1 MSRQRFLWLLIGA
14 LLVISGALYLN
25 ARRNVARDSQGDS
38 LLLPTL
44 AHELDTVTTLS
55 IRKGGA
61 APAVTLHK
69 ADNQWAVAERGDYP
83 ADAAKLRKL
92 LVSLGDARIVEE
104 KTSDPAN
111 FSIIGVEDPTQ
122 PGATGAEVTVV
133 ARDGTHTVIVGKS
146 GADGNFARRAGETK
160 SFLVEP
166 AIAVEAQ
173 PRDWIDARLID
184 VPVASIQR
192 IEVKPAAASGY
203 VIHRLKPNEDAFALD
218 AVPAGRKAVDAHAL
232 APSNTV
238 LGSLT
243 AEDVAA
249 ASDIDFSKPSEAIFT
264 LSDGSVI
271 TVTGAP
277 AGDKH
282 WIQLKSSKDAALTAK
297 TQGRAFE
304 LAGYRYDAIFRP
316 LEQLLA
322 PKEAP
327 AAAKKPAGATQK
339 PPRP

>member
-1 MSRQRFLWLLIGA
+1 MSRQRFAWLLAAA
-14 LLVISGALYLN
+14 LLVISVALYLN
-25 ARRNVARDSQGDS
+25 TRRNVSRESNGVS

-44 AHELDTVTTLS
+44 AGELDSVTQLGV
-55 IRKGGA
+55 RKGAA
-61 APAVTLHK
+61 APSVTVHK
-69 ADNQWAVAERGDYP
+69 TANVWTVAERGDYP
-83 ADAAKLRKL
+83 ADVAKLRKL

-122 PGATGAEVTVV
+122 PGATGVEVTVT
-133 ARDGTHTVIVGKS
+133 ARDGAHAVIVGKS
-146 GADGNFARRAGETK
+146 GADGNFARRVGENK

-166 AIAVEAQ
+166 AIAAETQ
-173 PRDWIDARLID
+173 PRDWIDSRLID
-184 VPVASIQR
+184 VPVASIQS
-192 IEVKPAAASGY
+192 IEVKPATGPGY
-203 VIHRLKPNEDAFALD
+203 VIRRVKPNEDAFTLEGI
-218 AVPAGRKAVDAHAL
+218 PAGRKAVDSHAL

-238 LGSLT
+238 LGNLT

-249 ASDIDFSKPSEAIFT
+249 AADIDFSKPNQAILT
-264 LSDGSVI
+264 LSDGAVI

-277 AGDKH
+277 VGDKR
-282 WIQLKSSKDAALTAK
+282 WIQLKSSKDEALTAK

-322 PKEAP
+322 PKDSP
-327 AAAKKPAGATQK
+327 AAGKKPTGPANK